1 MATRVF
7 RSRAMGTAAYLE
19 QVSVWREHRDGP
31 IVTRHDG
38 SGSFRSRPASDLQT
52 PATRT
57 LAAGGRTRGRD
68 RSAGRVTRASST
80 AAGRACECRALGG
93 GCVLNDA
100 SFQRETRRNS
110 HTARQDWSRAC
121 DVAHSRVAAE
131 VISRRRCAFVSSVY
145 RYICS
150 RQTNRVR
157 DVYASLAT
165 SLPISVPP
173 ASTSSS
179 PPPRL
184 PPRSSTPTRAL
195 DARPPTPSPPF
206 SPNADERFASRRFSP
221 FPKPRVSLFASDVR
235 DLTIGPRRAW
245 RGPAFFPPAR
255 R

>member
-110 HTARQDWSRAC
+110 HTARQTG
-121 DVAHSRVAAE
+121 VVHSRVAAE
-131 VISRRRCAFVSSVY
+131 VISRRRCAFVSSV
-145 RYICS
+145 CDK
-150 RQTNRVR
+150 QTVFET
-157 DVYASLAT
+157 VYASLPT

-221 FPKPRVSLFASDVR
+221 FPKPRVSLFASGVR
-235 DLTIGPRRAW
+235 HLTIGPRRAW

>member
-1 MATRVF
+1 MWRGDGGRSVEKSARVERKGSTDGFRFKNRHPRLGSLGSARHSRGRTTRGRMATRVF

-110 HTARQDWSRAC
+110 HTARQTG
-121 DVAHSRVAAE
+121 VVHSRVAAE
-131 VISRRRCAFVSSVY
+131 VISRRRCAFVSSV
-145 RYICS
+145 RDK
-150 RQTNRVR
+150 QTVFET
-157 DVYASLAT
+157 VYASLAT

-184 PPRSSTPTRAL
+184 PPRSSTPTRA
-195 DARPPTPSPPF
+195 R
-206 SPNADERFASRRFSP
+206 
-221 FPKPRVSLFASDVR
+221 
-235 DLTIGPRRAW
+235 
-245 RGPAFFPPAR
+245 
-255 R
+255 

>member
-110 HTARQDWSRAC
+110 HTARQDWSRAR

-131 VISRRRCAFVSSVY
+131 VISRRRCAFVSSV
-145 RYICS
+145 CDK
-150 RQTNRVR
+150 QTVFET
-157 DVYASLAT
+157 VYASLAT